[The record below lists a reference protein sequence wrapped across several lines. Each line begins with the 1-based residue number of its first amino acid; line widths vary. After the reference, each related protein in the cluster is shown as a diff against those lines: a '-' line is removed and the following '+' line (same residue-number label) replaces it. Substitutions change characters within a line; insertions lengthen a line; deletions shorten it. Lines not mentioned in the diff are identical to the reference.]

1 MQIIKKFIFET
12 CSYIFILYD
21 TSDMTNPMIYSTGS
35 NQGRS
40 EYLSITR
47 LIAGRFFSWT
57 PLIRWIRNILG
68 ETIKNVFT
76 K

>member
-1 MQIIKKFIFET
+1 MTLINLKDIK
-12 CSYIFILYD
+12 
-21 TSDMTNPMIYSTGS
+21 IYEKYLF